1 MGRSE
6 SNRNLVILG
15 AGYVGSALA
24 IAARGSG
31 WAVSALTR
39 NQDRIETLERLGIA
53 AIQARTDE
61 PGWESM
67 MPTEVQGVVYCAS
80 SASRSVEGYRASYI
94 DGQERALRWAQAAGV
109 KHYIYTSSTSVYG
122 EAMGEWVD
130 EDSGPWSDTEYAR
143 VLLEAEK
150 RVLSSAVRATVLRLA
165 GLYGP
170 GRHLLWDRVVEMVG
184 DSLPGF
190 GDTYLN
196 LAHRDDCVSAILAL
210 LDCEREDSQLFN
222 LADDQPFT
230 RQGIVDWCCEQLGK
244 PRLTFIPERASE
256 DRRAARFASGRRPN
270 RRICADR
277 IKQALSWAPQYRDF
291 RVGYRGMGLVD

>member
-31 WAVSALTR
+31 WVVSALTR

-150 RVLSSAVRATVLRLA
+150 RVLSSAVRAT
-165 GLYGP
+165 
-170 GRHLLWDRVVEMVG
+170 
-184 DSLPGF
+184 
-190 GDTYLN
+190 
-196 LAHRDDCVSAILAL
+196 
-210 LDCEREDSQLFN
+210 
-222 LADDQPFT
+222 
-230 RQGIVDWCCEQLGK
+230 
-244 PRLTFIPERASE
+244 
-256 DRRAARFASGRRPN
+256 
-270 RRICADR
+270 
-277 IKQALSWAPQYRDF
+277 
-291 RVGYRGMGLVD
+291 